1 MERASKP
8 AVRCCTYCT
17 GDPGQV
23 KAKAWSIKVGETR
36 SDAGFERTP
45 IDCDGGRDVLQAHAG
60 AVKQGDRARVAASAL
75 AAGDDLAQRG
85 VHVLARDG
93 AGGEGMVQVADL
105 RALLQRIEA
114 HEPAGLQL
122 RVDLRFARIVSV
134 DVRDEGAAPHEIG
147 PEVGA
152 ARRCAG

>member
-60 AVKQGDRARVAASAL
+60 AVEQGDRARVAASAL
-75 AAGDDLAQRG
+75 AAGQDLAQRG
-85 VHVLARDG
+85 VHVLARHG

-105 RALLQRIEA
+105 RALLQRIDD
-114 HEPAGLQL
+114 HQTAGVQL
-122 RVDLRFARIVSV
+122 RVDLRLVGIVGA
-134 DVRDEGAAPHEIG
+134 DGRDESAGPHEIG
-147 PEVGA
+147 V
-152 ARRCAG
+152 R